1 MPTSQ
6 TDARAEAR
14 EAVEVA
20 VAKSVWDALMQIDGW
35 VAYWVADKKIMKH
48 KGVQDALDALV
59 LAELRALPC
68 ANEIATEWYECAPAF
83 TQINGAQV
91 AARLCARCKRIAEL
105 ETNQP
110 AQAV

>member
-35 VAYWVADKKIMKH
+35 AAFWVADQKVMRH

-59 LAELRALPC
+59 LEELRALPC
-68 ANEIATEWYECAPAF
+68 GCSWVLSYRCP
-83 TQINGAQV
+83 
-91 AARLCARCKRIAEL
+91 RCKRIAEL
-105 ETNQP
+105 E
-110 AQAV
+110 VG